1 MQAETLHV
9 EFAHALVGDG
19 LQPVVF
25 RDVQRAARSV
35 THLAQRR
42 EVVAGLRE
50 VVLAAVGFGADQVL
64 LGQPER
70 LGHRDVEDQ
79 LAGEVAVAVVFHQH
93 RPVQSVGVADRQP
106 LLLAGEVTRI
116 AQVGGVVQVQRRG
129 GRHVVGIVVGEVLGE
144 VQEHRSEGTAVG
156 CLREADAPDDLVAQ
170 VVGPHV
176 VEEGVVGVVFGFGV
190 GQLEGVLLVV
200 DQDARVFD
208 GGIPVLHVE
217 GHAGVQ
223 RLSGRRG
230 DVLVAV
236 GVLLLVETLLGLRQI
251 VEHELIG
258 VVQRRAADRL
268 RRGVFGADDHAQLR
282 LRGGGVVGLAVIL
295 EQLRI
300 AERADG
306 VDLAGVFFEVFE
318 VVVADFVP
326 HHFVDAFEEE
336 VAAADDGVEVGV
348 NAFEV
353 EVGRTDVPAPEVAEL
368 VAVALD
374 GIDEVGLN
382 VGQQR
387 EPSAEKRAALE
398 GGVDAREG
406 LLGIREGL
414 HGILFGDGGFGVFVQ
429 TRSGEEKHRKGG
441 KSEFY
446 IA

>member
-35 THLAQRR
+35 AHLAQRR

-79 LAGEVAVAVVFHQH
+79 LVGEVAVAVVFHQH
-93 RPVQSVGVADRQP
+93 RPVQSVVADRQP

-116 AQVGGVVQVQRRG
+116 AQVGVVVQVQRRG
-129 GRHVVGIVVGEVLGE
+129 GRHVVGVEIGEVLGE
-144 VQEHRSEGTAVG
+144 VQEHRSERTAVG
-156 CLREADAPDDLVAQ
+156 CLRETDAPDDLVAQ

-190 GQLEGVLLVV
+190 GQLEGALLFV

-282 LRGGGVVGLAVIL
+282 LCGGGVVGLAVIL

-306 VDLAGVFFEVFE
+306 VNLARVLVERF
-318 VVVADFVP
+318 
-326 HHFVDAFEEE
+326 
-336 VAAADDGVEVGV
+336 EVGV
-348 NAFEV
+348 AGLAGHHRVDPVEV
-353 EVGRTDVPAPEVAEL
+353 EVAGADHGVELGVNVLNEQVRGTDLPEPEIAVGVRVAFDGIGQ
-368 VAVALD
+368 VALD
-374 GIDEVGLN
+374 

-387 EPSAEKRAALE
+387 EVAAVESAVHQVS
-398 GGVDAREG
+398 VDADQVLFGVGER
-406 LLGIREGL
+406 L
-414 HGILFGDGGFGVFVQ
+414 HGIFFGNGAVGVFVQ
-429 TRSGEEKHRKGG
+429 TRGRADERRQGDEA
-441 KSEFY
+441 EFY
-446 IA
+446 VS

>member
-1 MQAETLHV
+1 M
-9 EFAHALVGDG
+9 
-19 LQPVVF
+19 
-25 RDVQRAARSV
+25 
-35 THLAQRR
+35 
-42 EVVAGLRE
+42 
-50 VVLAAVGFGADQVL
+50 
-64 LGQPER
+64 
-70 LGHRDVEDQ
+70 
-79 LAGEVAVAVVFHQH
+79 
-93 RPVQSVGVADRQP
+93 
-106 LLLAGEVTRI
+106 
-116 AQVGGVVQVQRRG
+116 
-129 GRHVVGIVVGEVLGE
+129 
-144 VQEHRSEGTAVG
+144 
-156 CLREADAPDDLVAQ
+156 
-170 VVGPHV
+170 
-176 VEEGVVGVVFGFGV
+176 
-190 GQLEGVLLVV
+190 
-200 DQDARVFD
+200 
-208 GGIPVLHVE
+208 
-217 GHAGVQ
+217 Q

-268 RRGVFGADDHAQLR
+268 RRGVFGADDHSQLR

-306 VDLAGVFFEVFE
+306 VDLAGVFFELFE
-318 VVVADFVP
+318 VVVADFVS

-353 EVGRTDVPAPEVAEL
+353 EVGRADVPAPEVAEL